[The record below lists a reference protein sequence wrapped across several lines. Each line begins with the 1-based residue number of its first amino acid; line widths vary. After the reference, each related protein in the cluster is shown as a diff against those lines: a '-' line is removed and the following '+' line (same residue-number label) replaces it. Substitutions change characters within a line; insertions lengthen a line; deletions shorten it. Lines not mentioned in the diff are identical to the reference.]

1 MEFYTNGIR
10 VWAKDRGLDKANPI
24 NQLSKLLEEI
34 GELASG
40 VNKNDRTKIVD
51 SIGDAYV
58 VLTILAMQLNL
69 DIETCVA
76 YAYNEIKNRKG
87 KLVNGIFV
95 KEEDLKGE

>member
-10 VWAKDRGLDKANPI
+10 IWAIERGLDKANPI

-51 SIGDAYV
+51 SIGDTYV

-69 DIETCVA
+69 DIETCIA